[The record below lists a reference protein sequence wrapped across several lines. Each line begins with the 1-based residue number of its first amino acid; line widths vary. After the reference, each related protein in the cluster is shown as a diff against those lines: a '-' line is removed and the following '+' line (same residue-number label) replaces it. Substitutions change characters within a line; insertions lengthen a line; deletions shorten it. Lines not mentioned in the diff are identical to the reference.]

1 MLKDIDHMKYKR
13 LLKEYND
20 LNSWNS
26 SPMANLGCSVGSF
39 DDENKYKWKVG
50 IIGPRDSLYKGGLF
64 QIELTFPK
72 DYPESGPEIRFLTPI
87 YHLNVFSGNNKNLG
101 RVWPSFITCWKS
113 STTPRE
119 ILTKLYV
126 IFYKTDLDYS
136 FDSDR
141 KEEYIKHYD
150 LFRSKVLFFTK
161 RYASPFS
168 EIKIDKNKGWD
179 FSCYNYIFNPLNF
192 RPKEEKIIS
201 YNKYDDNIEYIN
213 LIFSINGTSNK
224 IEIKCQLKDTI
235 RDIITRLSFKYH
247 SYFDTSNLYIYSAQ
261 KLNIDIPIGYNSFS
275 NNSTI
280 IVIVTSDIFFYS

>member
-13 LLKEYND
+13 LLKEYKD
-20 LNSWNS
+20 LNN
-26 SPMANLGCSVGSF
+26 SPMTNLGCSVGSF

-50 IIGPRDSLYKGGLF
+50 IIGPKDSLYKGGLF

-87 YHLNVFSGNNKNLG
+87 YHLDVFSGNNKNLG

-168 EIKIDKNKGWD
+168 KIKIDKNKGWD

-201 YNKYDDNIEYIN
+201 YNKYDDNTEYIN

-247 SYFDTSNLYIYSAQ
+247 SYFDTSNLYIYSGQ
-261 KLNIDIPIGYNSFS
+261 KLNIDIPIGYNSFR